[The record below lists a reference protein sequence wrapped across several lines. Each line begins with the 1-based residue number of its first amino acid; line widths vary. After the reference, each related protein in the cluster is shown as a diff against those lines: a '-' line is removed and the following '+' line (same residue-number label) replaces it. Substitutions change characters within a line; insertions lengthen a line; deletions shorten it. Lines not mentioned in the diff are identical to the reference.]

1 MTALA
6 KLAQLLQ
13 SWLSTFEASVK
24 SGLNDPNEWPPSWFH
39 SQSQTYRSGI
49 PLVFHKS
56 PLFLLFNSNELQR
69 DLHKLSCLSLNS
81 KASKI
86 FFFIKAYLH
95 SENKNKYMTNLY
107 NSGNDSSNKTRRSG
121 KTILH
126 NSYNYK
132 KKQQLYPLR
141 KDLTV

>member
-1 MTALA
+1 MSCKEIYT
-6 KLAQLLQ
+6 
-13 SWLSTFEASVK
+13 
-24 SGLNDPNEWPPSWFH
+24 N
-39 SQSQTYRSGI
+39 
-49 PLVFHKS
+49 
-56 PLFLLFNSNELQR
+56 
-69 DLHKLSCLSLNS
+69 CLSLNS